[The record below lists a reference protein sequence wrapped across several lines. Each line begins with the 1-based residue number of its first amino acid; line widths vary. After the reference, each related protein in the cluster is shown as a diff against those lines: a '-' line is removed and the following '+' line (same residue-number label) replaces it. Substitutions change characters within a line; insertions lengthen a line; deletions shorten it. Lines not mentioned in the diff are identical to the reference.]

1 MSEKE
6 LKQPLPVKS
15 GIGKQAVIGI
25 SDGLIVAFA
34 LATALYVLQY
44 NSVQIVKMAGLVSI
58 IIGMLVGIGG
68 YLSAKFR
75 MESLASKTVE
85 EEQRLMQEETET
97 TIRLFQKLGIDE
109 AMQAQAATE
118 IEKDSEEWKNFLLKN
133 EQSFEIPNRKEL
145 PLTGIIIGLS
155 SIFGGLV
162 GVLTYFIWADINTA
176 FKFSLLINL
185 LLLFI
190 VGVVKSKVNK
200 EAVVTGGFRVMA
212 LGAAAAAG
220 AYLVAG
226 TFAR

>member
-1 MSEKE
+1 MREKE
-6 LKQPLPVKS
+6 LNQPLPVKS
-15 GIGKQAVIGI
+15 GILKQAVIGI

-34 LATALYVLQY
+34 LATALYALHYSPV
-44 NSVQIVKMAGLVSI
+44 NIVKAVGLVSI
-58 IIGMLVGIGG
+58 IIGILVGIGG

-97 TIRLFQKLGIDE
+97 TISLFKKLGIDE

-118 IEKDSEEWKNFLLKN
+118 IERDSEEWKSFLLKN
-133 EQSFEIPNRKEL
+133 EQSFEIPNKKEL
-145 PLTGIIIGLS
+145 PLTGIVIGLS
-155 SIFGGLV
+155 SILGGLI

-185 LLLFI
+185 PLLFI
-190 VGVVKSKVNK
+190 VGVLKSNVNK
-200 EAVVTGGFRVMA
+200 EAIVTGGFRLMA

-226 TFAR
+226 TFVR